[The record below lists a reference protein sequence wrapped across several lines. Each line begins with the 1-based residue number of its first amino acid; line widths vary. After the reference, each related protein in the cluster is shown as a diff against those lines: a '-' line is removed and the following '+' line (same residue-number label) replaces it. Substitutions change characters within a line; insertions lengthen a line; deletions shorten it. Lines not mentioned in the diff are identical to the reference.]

1 MYTESEVVA
10 VMSRYTGILAI
21 ICLFVGVVYSYC
33 TSPDRIEIFLLGCL
47 LAILSLLLRIFI

>member
-33 TSPDRIEIFLLGCL
+33 TSPDRIEIFVVGSL
-47 LAILSLLLRIFI
+47 LAILSLLLRIFA

>member
-21 ICLFVGVVYSYC
+21 ICLFVGVVYSYYHAEC
-33 TSPDRIEIFLLGCL
+33 KHCGAAL
-47 LAILSLLLRIFI
+47 